1 MWLALG
7 SALLQTDLT
16 RVQTGYD
23 LWSKIYDDESNPLIA
38 IEERE
43 IWARVG
49 DVRGLDVLD
58 LGCGTGRHSLGLLK
72 RGARVTAV
80 DFSKKML
87 ERARE
92 KTAGATIRFIEQDL
106 LSPLPFGENA
116 FDLVVCGLVLE
127 HFSHLEPIF
136 DEARRVWKAGGRAL
150 FTAMHPAMF
159 SLGTQARFTDPESG
173 LRIMPGSINHSLD
186 EFARAPL
193 SAGFVVEEFSSF
205 AVDERLACEHPRAEK
220 YLGVPILLLLVLKG

>member
-1 MWLALG
+1 M
-7 SALLQTDLT
+7 QTDLT

-38 IEERE
+38 MEERE

-136 DEARRVWKAGGRAL
+136 DEARRVLKA
-150 FTAMHPAMF
+150 
-159 SLGTQARFTDPESG
+159 DPESG